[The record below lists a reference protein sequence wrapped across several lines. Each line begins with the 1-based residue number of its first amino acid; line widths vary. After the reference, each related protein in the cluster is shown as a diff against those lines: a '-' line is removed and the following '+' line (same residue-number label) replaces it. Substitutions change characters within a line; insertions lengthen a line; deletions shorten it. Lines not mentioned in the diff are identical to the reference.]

1 MTAAVRSRKEA
12 DDEMGW
18 KPTNMNIADSQS
30 MDRCARASN
39 VSYGVILLL
48 CIYDDG

>member
-1 MTAAVRSRKEA
+1 MTAALQSHKDA
-12 DDEMGW
+12 DNEMGW

-39 VSYGVILLL
+39 VSCGVILLL
-48 CIYDDG
+48 CIDDDG